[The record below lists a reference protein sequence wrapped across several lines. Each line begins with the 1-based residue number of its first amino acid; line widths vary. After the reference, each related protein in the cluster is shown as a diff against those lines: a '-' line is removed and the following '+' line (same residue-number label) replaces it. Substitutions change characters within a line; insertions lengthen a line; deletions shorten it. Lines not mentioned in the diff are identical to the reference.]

1 MAQVALHH
9 GVVDDKIRYVIQ
21 IHQPAHRR
29 SIMSG
34 SFTWDAIVQVGT
46 IKPYEKALVLT
57 VYHELESHSG
67 DNRAA
72 SKPAWNTIVCFRE
85 RMRSEIIDH
94 LAPGDLVHFH
104 GYVRTGTFTDDV
116 DDKRRTVD
124 LVIQRFDLLH
134 KHIDGPTDH

>member
-1 MAQVALHH
+1 
-9 GVVDDKIRYVIQ
+9 
-21 IHQPAHRR
+21 
-29 SIMSG
+29 MSG

-57 VYHELESHSG
+57 VYHELESHFG
-67 DNRAA
+67 DYRAA

>member
-1 MAQVALHH
+1 VHH
-9 GVVDDKIRYVIQ
+9 GVMDDNSRHPILFSRQ
-21 IHQPAHRR
+21 IHEATV
-29 SIMSG
+29 MSG
-34 SFTWDAIVQVGT
+34 SFTWDVIVQVGT
-46 IKPYEKALVLT
+46 IKSYEKALMLT
-57 VYHELESHSG
+57 VYHELESHFG
-67 DNRAA
+67 DSRTGA
-72 SKPAWNTIVCFRE
+72 KPAWNTIVCFKE
-85 RMRSEIIDH
+85 RMRSDIIDH

>member
-1 MAQVALHH
+1 MHDEAVL
-9 GVVDDKIRYVIQ
+9 
-21 IHQPAHRR
+21 
-29 SIMSG
+29 SG

-57 VYHELESHSG
+57 VYHELESNFG
-67 DNRAA
+67 DTRAA
-72 SKPAWNTIVCFRE
+72 SKPAWNTIVCFKDKL
-85 RMRSEIIDH
+85 RSEIIDH

-104 GYVRTGTFTDDV
+104 GYVRTTSFTDDA
-116 DDKRRTVD
+116 DAKRRAVD